1 MHRFYVAPEQIHGST
16 ILLDGREA
24 HHALHVLRL
33 RRSEAV
39 VILNGQGAV
48 LECEV
53 QEIRKADLTLR
64 VRERKISPELMPR
77 ITLFQAIPKGK
88 IIEDIIEKATELGVH
103 RVVPL
108 MTERT
113 LTHLSHEDTIVKQQ
127 KWQQVAIE
135 AIKQCGQPWLPRV
148 EAPIPIQKCLERN
161 EKVDLGLV
169 GSLEPGSR
177 VPRDVFQKG
186 WPSPASLA
194 NGISIWIG
202 PEGDFN
208 TSEYAGIRASGAIP
222 ITFGNLVLRVE
233 TAAIF
238 ALSMIRYEGLG
249 RLEE

>member
-1 MHRFYVAPEQIHGST
+1 MHRFYVAPEQLHGNT

-33 RRSEAV
+33 RRSDTV
-39 VILNGQGAV
+39 VILNGQGV
-48 LECEV
+48 ELTCEV
-53 QEIRKADLTLR
+53 QETRKADLTLR
-64 VRERKISPELMPR
+64 VCDQKTSPELMHR

-88 IIEDIIEKATELGVH
+88 IIEDIIEKVTELGVS

-108 MTERT
+108 LTERT
-113 LTHLSHEDTIVKQQ
+113 LTHLNPDDATNKQQ
-127 KWQQVAIE
+127 KWQQVAIA

-148 EAPIPIQKCLERN
+148 EAPISIQKCLDRN
-161 EKVDLGLV
+161 EKFDLGLV

-177 VPRDVFQKG
+177 VPREVFQKSC
-186 WPSPASLA
+186 PFPAPLA
-194 NGISIWIG
+194 DTIAVWIG
-202 PEGDFN
+202 PEGDFS
-208 TSEYAGIRASGAIP
+208 TLEYAGIRASGAIP

-249 RLEE
+249 RLG